1 MLQLKKWA
9 AKALDLELDPKLD
22 FRIVMLA
29 HELAQ
34 AEEFADAARSETH
47 AHLSDLSAL
56 MKTSADD
63 RAQLKRAEA
72 ETRAEAA
79 ARAAA
84 DERVA
89 AMAREL
95 AEMHARLDCLK
106 DSAVDRLLGSET
118 SNDDAAFSGDYTRHK
133 LHSGKGAVNLSQDRA
148 RRASVGY
155 GRSPASMA
163 PPSPPP
169 VMKNLGED
177 DDVDGVDVGIDG
189 SVNGGVDPAAAES
202 AAEPVAPDD
211 NALVGRPASGEAVPL
226 AHKAVPSEPRGTS
239 VVSSFLNDGEGEHSF
254 GSSFL
259 VDSPRAFP
267 SVASPRALKLRYGA
281 DLSPGRA
288 GCRCVIA

>member
-34 AEEFADAARSETH
+34 AEEFADAARSEAH
-47 AHLSDLSAL
+47 AHLTHLSTL

-63 RAQLKRAEA
+63 RAQLKRAKA
-72 ETRAEAA
+72 ETCAEAA

-84 DERVA
+84 DERAA

-95 AEMHARLDCLK
+95 AEMRARLESLK

-118 SNDDAAFSGDYTRHK
+118 PNDVAAFSGDYTRHK
-133 LHSGKGAVNLSQDRA
+133 VRSGKGAVNLSQDRA
-148 RRASVGY
+148 RRASIEY
-155 GRSPASMA
+155 GHTPASMA

-177 DDVDGVDVGIDG
+177 DDEVDIDVGIDG
-189 SVNGGVDPAAAES
+189 SVNGGVDPAAAE
-202 AAEPVAPDD
+202 PVAPDN
-211 NALVGRPASGEAVPL
+211 NALAGRPASEETVSL
-226 AHKAVPSEPRGTS
+226 AHDAVPSEPRGTS

-254 GSSFL
+254 RSSFL

-267 SVASPRALKLRYGA
+267 SVASPRAKKLRYRA